1 MFLDLI
7 ATDNQISCNVK
18 AARLLGL
25 DTAIYLN
32 ELINIYAKAIAKG
45 KLDEN
50 GYFRLKRSY
59 ITDRTTLSVYR
70 QLELDFNLLN
80 TEIIERDPTDQDL
93 MKVDIEMYAS
103 ILTNSNED
111 ITKKVEKLA
120 AKKSKAE
127 KDAEK
132 KQAIS
137 DALKASVAH
146 IMPLE
151 LRNAYCSWI
160 DTICEK
166 PGGFLSKG
174 AIKIFEDTINNYTK
188 GDLDVA
194 LDLLAIAT
202 VKAYKDP
209 TWVINFYERNKP
221 QLRTTQ
227 SREQKNIELSG
238 ISY

>member
-45 KLDEN
+45 KLDKN

-120 AKKSKAE
+120 SKKSKAE

-151 LRNAYCSWI
+151 LRNAYCGWI

-174 AIKIFEDTINNYTK
+174 AIKIFEDTVNNYAK

>member
-18 AARLLGL
+18 AAKLLGL
-25 DTAIYLN
+25 ETAIYLN
-32 ELINIYAKAIAKG
+32 ELINIYAKAIAKN
-45 KLDEN
+45 KLDDR
-50 GYFRLKRSY
+50 GYFKLKRSY
-59 ITDRTTLSVYR
+59 ITDRTTLSQQR
-70 QLELDFNLLN
+70 QLELDINLLN
-80 TEIIERDPTDQDL
+80 TEIIERDVTDCDL

-103 ILTNSNED
+103 ILTNSD
-111 ITKKVEKLA
+111 TLLSTKVEKLA
-120 AKKSKAE
+120 AKKSRAE

-132 KQAIS
+132 RRAIT
-137 DALKASVAH
+137 DALKASVAC

-151 LRNAYCSWI
+151 LRSAYYNWI
-160 DTICEK
+160 DSVCEK

-174 AIKIFEDTINNYTK
+174 AIKVFEDAITNYTR

-209 TWVINFYERNKP
+209 TWVINTYERNKN

-227 SREQKNIELSG
+227 NRVAGNVELSE

>member
-45 KLDEN
+45 KLDKN

-132 KQAIS
+132 KKAIS

-146 IMPLE
+146 ITPLE

-194 LDLLAIAT
+194 LALLSIAT
-202 VKAYKDP
+202 VMAYKNP
-209 TWVINFYERNKP
+209 TWVIHFYESNQN

-227 SREQKNIELSG
+227 SREQKNTELSG